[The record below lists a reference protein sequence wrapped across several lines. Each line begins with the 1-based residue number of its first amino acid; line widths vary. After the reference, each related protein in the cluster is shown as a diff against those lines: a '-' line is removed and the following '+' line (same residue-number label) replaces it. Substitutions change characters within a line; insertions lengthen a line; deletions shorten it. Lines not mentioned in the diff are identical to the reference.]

1 MSTTITDWRVCNMC
15 KKPITFEQNY
25 YVCSVS
31 TCNRKRTDFVFCA
44 VSCWDAHVP
53 VLRHRDAWAEE
64 RRAPSRTVWEREQ
77 QSEQEMAAAKAQT
90 MAVPRQPIEA
100 RRDNAGD
107 LPQDILIVVS
117 KVKHYIKQHSA
128 MNTSDT
134 VTSVL
139 SDHLREL
146 CEQAIANAAQD
157 GRKTVMDRDF
167 LPLLRQAKG

>member
-1 MSTTITDWRVCNMC
+1 MSTETTAWRVCSTC
-15 KKPITFEQNY
+15 KKPIAFEQNY

-53 VLRHRDAWAEE
+53 ILRHRDAWAEE
-64 RRAPSRTVWEREQ
+64 SRAPSYIAWEREQ
-77 QSEQEMAAAKAQT
+77 RAEQDKEAAQVQSMAA
-90 MAVPRQPIEA
+90 PRHPIEVG
-100 RRDNAGD
+100 RVNAGD
-107 LPQDILIVVS
+107 LPQDVLIVVS
-117 KVKHYIKQHSA
+117 KLKHYIKQHSA

-134 VTSVL
+134 VTGVL

-167 LPLLRQAKG
+167 LPLLHRGT